1 MEDDAIIRTDD
12 SLLVP
17 VPLMVQWM
25 CSFPFIVL
33 SEERIPMELRYTV
46 TAPHEGQ
53 QLKGFVKGRR
63 ELSSSL
69 WKKIKWTGETLVNGE
84 IVHNA
89 RLVLHEGDEILF
101 RWSEDNDIVPSDIPL
116 SIVYE
121 DPDILV
127 VNKGPGM
134 IIHPTSREAHDTLVN
149 AVAGYFQRTGEEA
162 GIHPVYRLD
171 RNTTGLV
178 VVAKSAIGQY
188 GLSKSHDSIYREY
201 LALVE
206 GVVEP
211 SKGTIELP
219 IGRKPGSIV
228 EWMVREDGKW
238 AGTEYRVLA
247 STPQV
252 SLLRIHLLSGR
263 THQIR
268 VHFSYLGH
276 PLLGDDLY
284 GGSLSEIGRQA
295 LHAFSLSF
303 THPLTGKAMHFT
315 APMPKDMETLV
326 RRFWGSLDMIKEDT
340 END

>member
-1 MEDDAIIRTDD
+1 
-12 SLLVP
+12 
-17 VPLMVQWM
+17 
-25 CSFPFIVL
+25 
-33 SEERIPMELRYTV
+33 MELQYVV
-46 TAPHEGQ
+46 TEKHDGQ

-69 WKKIKWTGETLVNGE
+69 WKRIKWTGEILVNGVP
-84 IVHNA
+84 VHNA
-89 RLVLHEGDEILF
+89 RMVLHAGDTIIF

-116 SIVYE
+116 SIIYE
-121 DPDILV
+121 DKDILI

-149 AVAGYFQRTGEEA
+149 TVAGYFHRSGEDA

-178 VVAKSAIGQY
+178 VVAKSALGQY

-206 GVVEP
+206 GKVEP
-211 SKGTIELP
+211 SEGSIIRP

-247 STPQV
+247 DSPEV

-268 VHFSYLGH
+268 VHFSSLGH

-284 GGSLSEIGRQA
+284 GGSVVRISRQA

-303 THPLTGKAMHFT
+303 IHPLTGESMHFT
-315 APMPKDMETLV
+315 APVPEDMSSLI
-326 RRFWGSLDMIKEDT
+326 RSIWGSLDMIKEDRR
-340 END
+340 ND

>member
-1 MEDDAIIRTDD
+1 
-12 SLLVP
+12 
-17 VPLMVQWM
+17 
-25 CSFPFIVL
+25 
-33 SEERIPMELRYTV
+33 MELQYVV
-46 TAPHEGQ
+46 TEKHDGQ

-69 WKKIKWTGETLVNGE
+69 WKRIKWTGETLVNGAP
-84 IVHNA
+84 VHNA
-89 RLVLHEGDEILF
+89 RMVLHAGDTIIF
-101 RWSEDNDIVPSDIPL
+101 RWSEDNDIVPSNIPL
-116 SIVYE
+116 SIIYE
-121 DPDILV
+121 DKDILI

-134 IIHPTSREAHDTLVN
+134 IIHPTSRESHDTLVN
-149 AVAGYFQRTGEEA
+149 AVAGYFHRSGEDA

-178 VVAKSAIGQY
+178 VVAKSALGQY

-206 GVVEP
+206 GKVEP
-211 SKGTIELP
+211 SEGSIIRP

-247 STPQV
+247 VSPEV

-268 VHFSYLGH
+268 VHFSSLGH

-284 GGSLSEIGRQA
+284 GGSLALISRQA

-303 THPLTGKAMHFT
+303 IHPLTGESMHFT
-315 APMPKDMETLV
+315 APVPEDMSSLI
-326 RRFWGSLDMIKEDT
+326 RSIWGTLDMIKEDRK
-340 END
+340 ND

>member
-1 MEDDAIIRTDD
+1 
-12 SLLVP
+12 
-17 VPLMVQWM
+17 
-25 CSFPFIVL
+25 
-33 SEERIPMELRYTV
+33 MELRYTV
-46 TAPHEGQ
+46 TASHEGQ

-84 IVHNA
+84 IIHNA

-121 DPDILV
+121 DRDILV

-149 AVAGYFQRTGEEA
+149 AVAGYFRRTGQDG

-178 VVAKSAIGQY
+178 VVAKSALGQY

-206 GVVEP
+206 GAVEP
-211 SKGTIELP
+211 AEGKIELP
-219 IGRKPGSIV
+219 IGRKSGSIV

-247 STPQV
+247 ASRKA

-268 VHFSYLGH
+268 VHFSHLGH

-284 GGSLSEIGRQA
+284 GGSLDLIGRQA
-295 LHAFSLSF
+295 LHAWSLSF
-303 THPLTGKAMHFT
+303 AHPLSGKRLHFT
-315 APMPKDMETLV
+315 APLPEDMAGLICHI
-326 RRFWGSLDMIKEDT
+326 WGSTDMIKEDT
-340 END
+340 E

>member
-1 MEDDAIIRTDD
+1 
-12 SLLVP
+12 
-17 VPLMVQWM
+17 
-25 CSFPFIVL
+25 
-33 SEERIPMELRYTV
+33 MELRYTV

-149 AVAGYFQRTGEEA
+149 AVAGYFRRTGQDA

-178 VVAKSAIGQY
+178 VVAKSALGQY
-188 GLSKSHDSIYREY
+188 GLSKTHDSIYREY

-206 GVVEP
+206 GAVEP
-211 SKGTIELP
+211 AEGKIELP

-247 STPQV
+247 TSGKA

-268 VHFSYLGH
+268 VHFSHLGH

-284 GGSLSEIGRQA
+284 GGSLDLIGRQA
-295 LHAFSLSF
+295 LHAWSLSF
-303 THPLTGKAMHFT
+303 AHPLSGQRLHFT
-315 APMPKDMETLV
+315 VPLPEDMAGLICHI
-326 RRFWGSLDMIKEDT
+326 WGSTDMIKEDT
-340 END
+340 E

>member
-1 MEDDAIIRTDD
+1 
-12 SLLVP
+12 
-17 VPLMVQWM
+17 
-25 CSFPFIVL
+25 
-33 SEERIPMELRYTV
+33 MELQYVV
-46 TAPHEGQ
+46 TEKHDGQ

-69 WKKIKWTGETLVNGE
+69 WKRIKWTGETLVNGAP
-84 IVHNA
+84 VHNA
-89 RLVLHEGDEILF
+89 RMVLHAGDTIIF
-101 RWSEDNDIVPSDIPL
+101 RWSEDNDIVPSNIPL
-116 SIVYE
+116 SIIYE
-121 DPDILV
+121 DKDILI

-149 AVAGYFQRTGEEA
+149 AVAGYFHRSGEDA

-178 VVAKSAIGQY
+178 VVAKSALGQY

-206 GVVEP
+206 GKVEP
-211 SKGTIELP
+211 SEGSIIRP

-247 STPQV
+247 VSPEV

-268 VHFSYLGH
+268 VHFSSLGH

-284 GGSLSEIGRQA
+284 GGSLALISRQA

-303 THPLTGKAMHFT
+303 IHPLTGESMHFT
-315 APMPKDMETLV
+315 APVPEDMSSLI
-326 RRFWGSLDMIKEDT
+326 RSIWGTLDMIKEDRK
-340 END
+340 ND

>member
-1 MEDDAIIRTDD
+1 
-12 SLLVP
+12 
-17 VPLMVQWM
+17 
-25 CSFPFIVL
+25 
-33 SEERIPMELRYTV
+33 MELQYVV
-46 TAPHEGQ
+46 TEKHDGQ

-69 WKKIKWTGETLVNGE
+69 WKRIKWTGETLVNGAP
-84 IVHNA
+84 VHNA
-89 RLVLHEGDEILF
+89 RMVLHAGDTIIF
-101 RWSEDNDIVPSDIPL
+101 RWSEDNDIVPSNIPL
-116 SIVYE
+116 SIIYE
-121 DPDILV
+121 DKDILI

-149 AVAGYFQRTGEEA
+149 AVAGYFHRSGEDA

-178 VVAKSAIGQY
+178 VVAKSALGQY

-206 GVVEP
+206 GKVEP
-211 SKGTIELP
+211 SEGSIIRP

-247 STPQV
+247 VSPEV

-263 THQIR
+263 TRQIR
-268 VHFSYLGH
+268 VHFSSLGH

-284 GGSLSEIGRQA
+284 GGSLALISRQA

-303 THPLTGKAMHFT
+303 IHPLTGESMHFT
-315 APMPKDMETLV
+315 APVPEDMSSLI
-326 RRFWGSLDMIKEDT
+326 RSIWGTLDMIKEDRK
-340 END
+340 ND

>member
-1 MEDDAIIRTDD
+1 
-12 SLLVP
+12 
-17 VPLMVQWM
+17 
-25 CSFPFIVL
+25 
-33 SEERIPMELRYTV
+33 MELQYVV
-46 TAPHEGQ
+46 TEKHDGQ

-69 WKKIKWTGETLVNGE
+69 WKRIKWTGETLVNGAP
-84 IVHNA
+84 VHNA
-89 RLVLHEGDEILF
+89 RMVLHAGDTIIF
-101 RWSEDNDIVPSDIPL
+101 RWSEDNDIVPSNIPL
-116 SIVYE
+116 SIIYE
-121 DPDILV
+121 DKDILI

-149 AVAGYFQRTGEEA
+149 AVAGYFHRSGEDA

-178 VVAKSAIGQY
+178 VVAKSALGQY

-206 GVVEP
+206 GKVEP
-211 SKGTIELP
+211 SEESIIRP

-247 STPQV
+247 VSPEV

-268 VHFSYLGH
+268 VHFSSLGH

-284 GGSLSEIGRQA
+284 GGSLALISRQA

-303 THPLTGKAMHFT
+303 IHPLTGESMHFT
-315 APMPKDMETLV
+315 APVPEDMSSLI
-326 RRFWGSLDMIKEDT
+326 RSIWGTLDMIKEDRK
-340 END
+340 ND